1 MRFRLQGGFR
11 RAMKGLVAAAAMAIC
26 LTPGPARAST
36 SLPVTN
42 ERNAP
47 LIMENADRFEGN
59 RSRGEYILS
68 GKVRFRHGQMLME
81 TERAV
86 WMKDRNIVSCESGMR
101 LTSKGSLLTADRG
114 TYDKNMGQATAQGNV
129 FMRDSS
135 GENVATGQN
144 VVYLRFRHLATLTG
158 NPEVRRFYVKKDSA
172 APDSVSLSAS
182 AKAQDSAKPASK
194 STIPVKSNVPVPM
207 KAAAKANP
215 KAPDSATATA
225 KAGTASKNDGPDTLS
240 IKGDIM
246 TYNDSSEVAVSDG
259 NVRINRDKLKIT
271 CKKAEYH
278 GGSDSLY
285 LLGEP
290 QVVADGNQVKG
301 DIMRLG
307 MHGEELKS
315 LLVKGSAQA
324 HSTEPG
330 TDTSSARQSDV
341 NGDSLFL
348 AFKEKAI
355 DSVQVFKNATGAY
368 FDVDKP
374 DFVNKMTGDYMVL
387 RFNGKQV
394 TSANVMGGGL
404 DGTAAKSTYYHFEKK
419 RLKGK
424 NDAEGDT
431 IDFAFKDGKVDEVM
445 VKGAAKGTYFGE
457 KAKGKN
463 GAQDSAAAGAEGGAV
478 SDSAKPGASGLKPAP
493 VSGAQ
498 GAPVSPAKPVDPKR
512 KAAPATAPNA
522 PAEKKPTGG
531 AAAEKPKRKPI
542 WRDK

>member
-1 MRFRLQGGFR
+1 MNTFPLRFTR
-11 RAMKGLVAAAAMAIC
+11 RARRCLSVVTLVASLFAAGAAA
-26 LTPGPARAST
+26 ST
-36 SLPVTN
+36 ALPPSG

-47 LIMENADRFEGN
+47 LIMENAERFEGS
-59 RSRGEYILS
+59 RSRGEYVLS

-101 LTSKGSLLTADRG
+101 ITRNGSLLTADRG
-114 TYDKNMGQATAQGNV
+114 TYDKNMGQAAAQGNV

-172 APDSVSLSAS
+172 SADS
-182 AKAQDSAKPASK
+182 
-194 STIPVKSNVPVPM
+194 
-207 KAAAKANP
+207 AAAKA
-215 KAPDSATATA
+215 
-225 KAGTASKNDGPDTLS
+225 DGPDTLS

-246 TYNDSSEVAVSDG
+246 TYDDSMRVAVADG
-259 NVRINRDKLKIT
+259 NVRITRDKLMIT

-278 GGSDSLY
+278 DASDSLY

-307 MHGEELKS
+307 MHGEEIKS

-324 HSTEPG
+324 HSTEPA

-348 AFKEKAI
+348 AFKKKAI

-374 DFVNKMTGDYMVL
+374 AFVNKMTGDYMVL

-394 TSANVMGGGL
+394 TSANVLGGSS
-404 DGTAAKSTYYHFEKK
+404 TAAKSTYYHFEKK
-419 RLKGK
+419 KLKGK

-457 KAKGKN
+457 KAKGGN
-463 GAQDSAAAGAEGGAV
+463 GAQDGSASEAA
-478 SDSAKPGASGLKPAP
+478 SAPA
-493 VSGAQ
+493 SGAQ
-498 GAPVSPAKPVDPKR
+498 GATVPPAKPADPKF
-512 KAAPATAPNA
+512 KAAPENPASA
-522 PAEKKPTGG
+522 PADKMPAGAG
-531 AAAEKPKRKPI
+531 AAESPMRKPI
-542 WRDK
+542 EGDE

>member
-1 MRFRLQGGFR
+1 MGRLFT
-11 RAMKGLVAAAAMAIC
+11 AAIAACA
-26 LTPGPARAST
+26 LASSAALAST
-36 SLPVTN
+36 SLPAGN

-59 RSRGEYILS
+59 RSRGEYVLT

-86 WMKDRNIVSCESGMR
+86 WMKDRNIVTCESGMR

-135 GENVATGQN
+135 GENVATGQS

-158 NPEVRRFYVKKDSA
+158 DPEVRRFYVKKDSA
-172 APDSVSLSAS
+172 APDSG
-182 AKAQDSAKPASK
+182 
-194 STIPVKSNVPVPM
+194 
-207 KAAAKANP
+207 
-215 KAPDSATATA
+215 SATAKDSGGVKPAARVNPADTA
-225 KAGTASKNDGPDTLS
+225 VASGAGKSGPDTLS
-240 IKGDIM
+240 IKGDLM
-246 TYNDSSEVAVSDG
+246 TYNDSLQVAVADG

-271 CKKAEYH
+271 CTKAEYH
-278 GGSDSLY
+278 GGSDSLF
-285 LLGEP
+285 LLGKP
-290 QVVADGNQVKG
+290 QVVVDDNQVKG
-301 DIMRLG
+301 DVMRLG
-307 MHGEELKS
+307 MHGEEIKS

-324 HSTEPG
+324 HSTEPA
-330 TDTSSARQSDV
+330 TDTSAARQSDV

-374 DFVNKMTGDYMVL
+374 AFVNKMTGDYMVL

-394 TSANVMGGGL
+394 ASANVMGGGS
-404 DGTAAKSTYYHFEKK
+404 TAAKSTYYHFEKK
-419 RLKGK
+419 KLKGK

-457 KAKGKN
+457 KAKAGN
-463 GAQDSAAAGAEGGAV
+463 GARDSAAAGPEGAPV
-478 SDSAKPGASGLKPAP
+478 SDSAGPVDPMSKPAP
-493 VSGAQ
+493 K
-498 GAPVSPAKPVDPKR
+498 PPASALK
-512 KAAPATAPNA
+512 APAAA
-522 PAEKKPTGG
+522 PAEKNAAGG
-531 AAAEKPKRKPI
+531 AAAENPPRKPT
-542 WRDK
+542 RRNE